1 MPYTDC
7 TAAPVGRHC
16 TREALARRQTDM
28 RSPDSWSQQA
38 HARCTVQ
45 QVQHACVVAR
55 RASRC
60 ARGRLFMSTN
70 SAAACEGVQAARCA
84 CESPKPLAHRLARSA
99 AAARKLQLQVSKSTV
114 GGRRPLRRLP
124 GRSASRIQRRRRPQP
139 SCSRETASAG
149 SGILRLKSASQH
161 SSPTVR
167 PRVCANDECCGADG
181 LVVVGGGA
189 FGHVWPMGAAR
200 RGLTGPSAAS
210 DG

>member
-1 MPYTDC
+1 
-7 TAAPVGRHC
+7 
-16 TREALARRQTDM
+16 M

-70 SAAACEGVQAARCA
+70 SSAACEEVQAARCA

-99 AAARKLQLQVSKSTV
+99 AAARKLQLQVSKS
-114 GGRRPLRRLP
+114 RRLSP
-124 GRSASRIQRRRRPQP
+124 SSALARPVGLADPAAPAGPQP

-181 LVVVGGGA
+181 LVVVGGGCFRSCVA
-189 FGHVWPMGAAR
+189 HGRGAAR
-200 RGLTGPSAAS
+200 TYGAVSSLKQVGRILYQILYTMY
-210 DG
+210 

>member
-1 MPYTDC
+1 M
-7 TAAPVGRHC
+7 
-16 TREALARRQTDM
+16 L
-28 RSPDSWSQQA
+28 SPDSWSQQA

-70 SAAACEGVQAARCA
+70 SSAACEEVQAARCA

-99 AAARKLQLQVSKSTV
+99 AAARKLQLQVSKS
-114 GGRRPLRRLP
+114 RRPSPSCRRLP
-124 GRSASRIQRRRRPQP
+124 GRSAWRIQRRRRPQP

-161 SSPTVR
+161 WSPTVR

-200 RGLTGPSAAS
+200 RGLTGPSAA
-210 DG
+210 